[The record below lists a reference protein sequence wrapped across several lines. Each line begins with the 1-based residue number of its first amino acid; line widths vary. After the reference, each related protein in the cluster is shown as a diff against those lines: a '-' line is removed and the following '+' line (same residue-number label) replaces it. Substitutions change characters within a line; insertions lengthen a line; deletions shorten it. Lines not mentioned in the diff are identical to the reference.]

1 MFDTG
6 RHTAEIADLIESIY
20 DTLTGGGTL
29 RQCLM
34 LVRDAT
40 GAMEVTLEIE
50 TRGASVR
57 HRRLTSSAAEVRDE
71 TARDA
76 GQRQEL
82 FATTG
87 ARITADCGD
96 PQEDHY
102 RLHLTPSHDGQPFSP
117 DVQPL
122 AEDLLRHMRRAHRL
136 AARIDRSEQE
146 RNVYSGTLDRLA
158 VGAIFLDAQGRVIH
172 TTRVARDL
180 IDSRD
185 GLRLSRGTLAAAD
198 ALDNRAL
205 QAAIRSRLA
214 PAEAAPRPHPQ
225 TLVVSRPSGAREL
238 GLIVHSLSSAPEAPG
253 GFAAVVMIRDP
264 DQGGEPERAILRN
277 LFAMTAA
284 EAEVACSLT
293 SGLSLDET
301 AQSLNISRNT
311 ARTHLRS
318 IFSKSGISRQT
329 ELMRLMLSSAAMLGM
344 TPIAS
349 PDD

>member
-1 MFDTG
+1 MLDTV
-6 RHTAEIADLIESIY
+6 RHNAETADIIERIY

-29 RQCLM
+29 RQCLD
-34 LVRDAT
+34 LVRGAT

-57 HRRLTSSAAEVRDE
+57 HRCLSSNAAGGSDN
-71 TARDA
+71 TAVGADTRGA
-76 GQRQEL
+76 L
-82 FATTG
+82 LAASS
-87 ARITADCGD
+87 ARITAECGAAH
-96 PQEDHY
+96 EDHY
-102 RLHLTPSHDGQPFSP
+102 RLHLTPSHDGAPFPASLQ
-117 DVQPL
+117 DLTQ
-122 AEDLLRHMRRAHRL
+122 DLLRHIRRAHRL
-136 AARIDRSEQE
+136 ATRIDRSEQE
-146 RNVYSGTLDRLA
+146 RSVYSSTLDRLA
-158 VGAIFLDAQGRVIH
+158 VGAIFLDAQGKVIH
-172 TTRVARDL
+172 ATRVAQEL

-185 GLRLSRGTLAAAD
+185 GLQLLRGGLAAAD
-198 ALDNRAL
+198 AADNRLL
-205 QAAIRSRLA
+205 QTAIRGKLTH
-214 PAEAAPRPHPQ
+214 EATAPRQQPQ

-238 GLIVHSLSSAPEAPG
+238 GLIVHSLRCAPEAPG

-264 DQGGEPERAILRN
+264 DRSGEPERAILRN

-329 ELMRLMLSSAAMLGM
+329 ELMRLMLSSAAVLGM
-344 TPIAS
+344 TPLAGQEE
-349 PDD
+349 